1 MSKHLSRALARIAQT
16 ADTPD
21 IVAFDVPMLTRIMEL
36 VLEDLKTDVELH
48 VVLEKIISAA
58 SAKGAPLTM
67 EDYGK
72 IVPSVPK
79 LEKANDS
86 DLNELKQKLVDMGA
100 KYVNLPY
107 RMFEIQ
113 RNDWRRIQVLLIKDG
128 FVQVSAK
135 TLVKKGFPY
144 NLNVTG
150 QGNVYGVTV
159 GRQPT

>member
-1 MSKHLSRALARIAQT
+1 MSKHLSRALARLAQT
-16 ADTPD
+16 ADKPD

-58 SAKGAPLTM
+58 SVKGAPLTM

-79 LEKANDS
+79 LEKANDQQFE
-86 DLNELKQKLVDMGA
+86 DLKQKLVDMGV

-113 RNDWRRIQVLLIKDG
+113 RNDWRRVQGLLNKEG
-128 FVQVSAK
+128 FVSISAK
-135 TLVKKGFPY
+135 TMVKKGFPY

-150 QGNVYGVTV
+150 QGNVYGMTI